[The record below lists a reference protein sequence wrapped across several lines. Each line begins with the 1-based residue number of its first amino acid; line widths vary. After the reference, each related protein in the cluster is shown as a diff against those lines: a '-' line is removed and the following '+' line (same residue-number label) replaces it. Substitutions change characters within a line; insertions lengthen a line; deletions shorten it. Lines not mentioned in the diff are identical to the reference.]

1 MGFVVVVRIAT
12 DTRSDV
18 TPELAQQLGT
28 LSPELLCPR
37 LFRLGTALGVHVGSG
52 FLLVALREG

>member
-12 DTRSDV
+12 YTRSDV
-18 TPELAQQLGT
+18 TPELAQQSGT
-28 LSPELLCPR
+28 LSPELCPR